1 MPAPNAVELTAEQAW
16 FIADTVAA
24 GQFPWVL
31 AITAPYTDAQHESAF
46 DAAQTDALV
55 RAGVL
60 DDRGRVHP
68 AVAEWIGVVCF
79 CDRWLELRF
88 VGPGG
93 TGLLR
98 GVLARRGTQ
107 TVVALR
113 TAQLVT
119 FTAMTVDHP
128 EALVPIVVSGLAGRR
143 PADFPEFALPARVG
157 MRADERLRAGA
168 PLTEVLEFLGVPV
181 SARPVVESVFCGPRS
196 YVEIV
201 AGQRRDGEHAT
212 SDVGIGVVDAAAGR
226 ILISPWRAAD
236 GEWISTFAPG
246 TRFNIAVAV
255 ERLTATLPEGRWFPH
270 ARLARDL
277 ANTTRGGTTK

>member
-1 MPAPNAVELTAEQAW
+1 MPAPNAVELTVEQAW
-16 FIADTVAA
+16 FVADTVGA

-31 AITAPYTDAQHESAF
+31 AITPPDADTHDRSALY
-46 DAAQTDALV
+46 AAQTNALI

-60 DDRGRVHP
+60 DQHGRVNA
-68 AVAEWIGVVCF
+68 AVAEWIGLVCF

-88 VGPGG
+88 VGPDDS
-93 TGLLR
+93 GLLR
-98 GVLARRGTQ
+98 GVVARRGTQ

-143 PADFPEFALPARVG
+143 SAEFPEFALPARVG
-157 MRADERLRAGA
+157 ARADERLRAGA
-168 PLTEVLEFLGVPV
+168 QVTGVLEFLGVPAL
-181 SARPVVESVFCGPRS
+181 ARPVVESVFSGPRS

-201 AGQRRDGEHAT
+201 AGQRRHGEHAT
-212 SDVGIGVVDAAAGR
+212 SEVGVGVIDAAAGR
-226 ILISPWRAAD
+226 ILVSPSRAAD

-255 ERLTATLPEGRWFPH
+255 ERLTATLPEGEWFPH
-270 ARLARDL
+270 ARLTRDL
-277 ANTTRGGTTK
+277 TNAT